1 MTRVCPALFLQ
12 LCTTTRGDYS
22 LCCQAQQQIESSTDW
37 RDWWSSKEL
46 NERRQT
52 MLEGK
57 WPKECYSCE
66 QAEHSNRGSLRQSY
80 LRNYPPEQ
88 LNQAV
93 EEWQQTGN
101 APDPVSLDLAVGNTC
116 NLKCVQCN
124 AEWSSAIAAEQGV
137 KVARPQA
144 PVEWY
149 KELPAEPLHTIKV
162 QGGEPLLQPRL
173 WRWLDKLQ
181 QPEQTRFE
189 MVTNGTRDP
198 EQYRDIMMRFRER
211 VIFVSVDAIEE
222 AGEKL
227 RIGSNW
233 NRVQQTIEQFRSWPN
248 TYTAIICCVYARNI
262 SEIPAL
268 MDWAKRSN
276 IDVIWNILTDP
287 NHLSLNAVPPEVKT
301 AMTRQEL
308 PDEVMQALRDSVY
321 DPALY
326 KKLTQSLK

>member
-1 MTRVCPALFLQ
+1 MFLQ

-37 RDWWSSKEL
+37 RHWWSSKEL

-52 MLEGK
+52 MLEGN

-66 QAEHSNRGSLRQSY
+66 QAEHSGRGSLRQSY
-80 LRNYPPEQ
+80 LRNYPAEQ

-93 EEWQQTGN
+93 EQWQQTGH

-116 NLKCVQCN
+116 NLKCRQCN

-173 WRWLDKLQ
+173 WQWLGRLQ

-198 EQYRDIMMRFRER
+198 VPHRDIMMRFRER
-211 VIFVSVDAIEE
+211 ILFVSVDAIGDRAAE
-222 AGEKL
+222 L
-227 RIGSNW
+227 RVGTDW
-233 NRVQQTIEQFRSWPN
+233 QRVEQTIREFQTWPE
-248 TYTAIICCVYARNI
+248 TYTAVICCVYKDNIEDVPHVQAWADRNGV
-262 SEIPAL
+262 
-268 MDWAKRSN
+268 
-276 IDVIWNILTDP
+276 DVIWNVLTDP
-287 NHLSLNAVPPEVKT
+287 EHLSLAHVPAAVRDRINKD
-301 AMTRQEL
+301 AL
-308 PDEVMQALRDSVY
+308 PNEITKALDNNSNI
-321 DPALY
+321 
-326 KKLTQSLK
+326 K